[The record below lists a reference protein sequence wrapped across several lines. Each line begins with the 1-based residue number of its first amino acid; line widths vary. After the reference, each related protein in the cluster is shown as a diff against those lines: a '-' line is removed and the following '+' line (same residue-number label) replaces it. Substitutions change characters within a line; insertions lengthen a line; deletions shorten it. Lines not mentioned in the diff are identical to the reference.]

1 MDDQPT
7 AARGVLR
14 VYLGAAPG
22 VGKTFAMLDE
32 GRRRRARGTDVV
44 VGLVET
50 HGRANTA
57 ALLEGLE
64 LLPRRTVTHRG
75 AVIEELDVDAVLDRR
90 PGVVLID
97 ELAHTNAPGSRNA
110 KRWEDIDE
118 LLAADI
124 DVVST
129 VNIQHLE
136 SVNDVVERITGVR
149 QQETVPDAWVRAAE
163 QVQLVDMTP
172 EALRRRMAHGNVY
185 PADRIDAAL
194 GNYFRVGNL
203 GALRELALLWVADR
217 VEDELHTYL
226 EAHGITGAWETR
238 ERVLVAITG
247 APDGDGVIRR
257 AARLARRNQG
267 ELIGVH
273 ISPSDGLVDRR
284 GPDLDRHRQLLEEL
298 GGTYREVVGD
308 DIAETLVAVARSE
321 RITQVVVGAS
331 RRSRR
336 QELTRGSVVNDLLR
350 LARDLDVHVISAPDS
365 ASGGVAA
372 VAARIGAGR
381 LHTPLPRRR
390 RTIAWALLLVGGP
403 LLFLSLFP
411 LRDDLGV
418 PTAMLLALTLVV
430 AVGTI
435 GGLLP
440 GVVAAIV
447 CSFAI
452 NFLFVPPYGTF
463 TVTHAENVLA
473 LAVFVVV
480 GATVSTLVDRVA
492 RRSAES
498 ARARADADALA
509 RSAAVLSTDADPLP
523 SLLAEVRR
531 SLGLEA
537 VSLLHGD
544 PALDDAVAGRWEL
557 VSSSG
562 EAPPRRPVDGSVR
575 TVTDDGDWLLV
586 LRGDVDADGVELLE
600 TFVGQVAV
608 AVDAVRLRQEAAAA
622 EALLRAEELRTGIL
636 QAVSHDLRTPLAGI
650 KASVTSLL
658 SPDMTFGPEDTREF
672 LTLIDDEVDRLDRVV
687 GNLLDMSRLQ
697 SGGLRVLRLPTPV
710 EDVVSAAVAGVE
722 DPGSHGVEMR
732 VPADLPLIDVDPA
745 LTERAVANVV
755 ANALAVQ
762 PEGEPVVVDAAV
774 VGDRVHVR
782 VIDRGPGIRPAD
794 RARVR
799 APFQRLGDRSNQ
811 AGVGLGL
818 AIAHGF
824 TVTVGGRLELEDTPG
839 GGLTAVF
846 ELPIAPVDAGDA
858 GDAGEPGK
866 PGQAA
871 EAGAAAEHAAGESEP
886 AAGDDAVPTGLVAT
900 EGGTS

>member
-1 MDDQPT
+1 MDGSPT
-7 AARGVLR
+7 TARGALR

-22 VGKTFAMLDE
+22 VGKTYAMLDE
-32 GRRRRARGTDVV
+32 GRRRQARGTDVV

-50 HGRANTA
+50 HGRASTA
-57 ALLEGLE
+57 ALLDGLE
-64 LLPRRTVTHRG
+64 LLPRRLLTHRG
-75 AVIEELDVDAVLDRR
+75 ATIEELDVDAVLERR
-90 PGVVLID
+90 PEIVLVD
-97 ELAHTNAPGSRNA
+97 ELAHTNAPGSRHH

-118 LLAADI
+118 LLAAGI

-149 QQETVPDAWVRAAE
+149 QQETVPDAWVRSAE

-217 VEDELHTYL
+217 VEDELHTYM
-226 EAHGITGAWETR
+226 ESHGIAGSWETR

-298 GGTYREVVGD
+298 GGTFREVVGD
-308 DIAETLVAVARSE
+308 DVAETLVAVARSE
-321 RITQVVVGAS
+321 RVTQIVVGAS

-365 ASGGVAA
+365 TSGGVAA
-372 VAARIGAGR
+372 AAARLTAGP

-390 RTIAWALLLVGGP
+390 RAAGWLLLVVGAP
-403 LLFLSLFP
+403 LLFLSLLP

-430 AVGTI
+430 AVGTV

-440 GVVAAIV
+440 GVVAAVV
-447 CSFAI
+447 CSLAI
-452 NFLFVPPYGTF
+452 NFVFVPPYGTL

-473 LAVFVVV
+473 LVVFLVV
-480 GATVSTLVDRVA
+480 GATVATLVDRVA

-509 RSAAVLSTDADPLP
+509 RSAAVLATEADPLP
-523 SLLAEVRR
+523 SLLDEVRS
-531 SLGLEA
+531 SLRLDA
-537 VSLLHGD
+537 VSLLHAEPATGD
-544 PALDDAVAGRWEL
+544 AEAGGSQAGVAAGDRWEV

-562 EAPPRRPVDGSVR
+562 DGPPLRPGDGAVR
-575 TVTDDGDWLLV
+575 TVSDDGDWVLV
-586 LRGDVDADGVELLE
+586 LRGDLDAGGVELLE
-600 TFVGQVAV
+600 TLVDQVGV
-608 AVDAVRLRQEAAAA
+608 AVDAVRLREDAAAA

-710 EDVVSAAVAGVE
+710 EDVLGAAVAGVD
-722 DPGSHGVEMR
+722 DPAGHRVELR
-732 VPADLPLIDVDPA
+732 VPPDLPLVDVDPA

-782 VIDRGPGIRPAD
+782 VVDRGPGIRPAD

-839 GGLTAVF
+839 GGLTVVF
-846 ELPIAPVDAGDA
+846 ELPIAVLPDEQLV
-858 GDAGEPGK
+858 
-866 PGQAA
+866 
-871 EAGAAAEHAAGESEP
+871 EP
-886 AAGDDAVPTGLVAT
+886 APDAPGAETAPTPLVAT
-900 EGGTS
+900 DRGTP